1 MRKLSAK
8 VIEHF
13 ENPQNVGVI
22 DLPEGVG
29 TISNPVCGDITEIYL
44 RIKKGIIEDA
54 KFKSYGCA
62 VTIASASV
70 FTEKIKGKE
79 ISELVSGSDEE
90 IVNQLV
96 DLIES
101 ELGELPEQKLHCPPA
116 TVQAFLEAI
125 CQYNEKEGETQLTS
139 KIKRLVPLV
148 AKYYERGEKPED
160 DTAKT

>member
-1 MRKLSAK
+1 MIRFSDK

-13 ENPQNVGVI
+13 QNPRNVGEI
-22 DLPEGVG
+22 KNPEGIG
-29 TISNPVCGDITEIYL
+29 TIANPICGDVTEIYL
-44 RIKKGIIEDA
+44 RIKEGIIEEA

-90 IVNQLV
+90 IVTQLV
-96 DLIES
+96 GLIEN
-101 ELGELPEQKLHCPPA
+101 ELGELPAQKLHCPPA

-125 CQYNEKEGETQLTS
+125 LRYKEKEGKSQLTS
-139 KIKRLVPLV
+139 RIKRLIPLV
-148 AKYYERGEKPED
+148 AKYYKRGEETED
-160 DTAKT
+160 DTMT